1 MQRLPLL
8 GALVI
13 AAIVATSAW
22 LVIDARSDPQPL
34 PVAEHLPRDD
44 EQPQQEESQ
53 DQPEP
58 GPEEESDQEQTDDES
73 DGDAGPESQES
84 QEDEDAGSTEPLEQA
99 LEPVDIL
106 IAALDVPRPQIEP
119 APKPETTVVLDLE
132 TYVVET
138 GDTLADIAETLGIE
152 LHDLIAA
159 NELDS
164 PDLLYVGHELA
175 VPVEV
180 VATEPLEETEP
191 SFEPVEIAPAITGD
205 GIVYGTVHDHEHG
218 VVNSAVIAT
227 SLTDAS
233 VRLVEACV
241 DGVRRTYITGLSLP
255 DGLTRIHWRFDEGTL
270 NTDRW
275 MAGDDLVESIHRW
288 PFLHTLEEQAG
299 IGMLWIRIGGQDLT
313 FGLENLIPDEILVNF
328 SYCGN

>member
-1 MQRLPLL
+1 MPRLRLL
-8 GALVI
+8 GVLLA
-13 AAIVATSAW
+13 AAIVAASAW
-22 LVIDARSDPQPL
+22 LAIDARTDPEPL

-44 EQPQQEESQ
+44 EQSQQEESQ

-58 GPEEESDQEQTDDES
+58 GPEEESDQESTDNES
-73 DGDAGPESQES
+73 DGDAAPESQES
-84 QEDEDAGSTEPLEQA
+84 QEDEDAGSTEPLEPA

-132 TYVVET
+132 TYVVEA

-191 SFEPVEIAPAITGD
+191 SFEPVEVAPAITGD

-227 SLTDAS
+227 SLTNAS

-241 DGVRRTYITGLSLP
+241 DGVRRTYIMGLSLP
-255 DGLTRIHWRFDEGTL
+255 EGPTRIYWRFDYGPL
-270 NTDRW
+270 STDRW
-275 MAGDDLVESIHRW
+275 TAGDDLVESNHGGA
-288 PFLHTLEEQAG
+288 FLHTLDEQAG
-299 IGMLWIRIGGQDLT
+299 IRMLWIRIGGQDLT
-313 FGLENLIPDEILVNF
+313 FGVENLIPDEIHVNF
-328 SYCGN
+328 SRCGS

>member
-1 MQRLPLL
+1 MPRLPLL
-8 GALVI
+8 GVLFVAV
-13 AAIVATSAW
+13 IVAASAW
-22 LVIDARSDPQPL
+22 LAIDARTDPQPL
-34 PVAEHLPRDD
+34 PFAEHLPRDD
-44 EQPQQEESQ
+44 EQSQSEESQ

-58 GPEEESDQEQTDDES
+58 GPEEEADQELADEDS
-73 DGDAGPESQES
+73 AGEDAAQES
-84 QEDEDAGSTEPLEQA
+84 QEDEDAEPTEPLEPVR
-99 LEPVDIL
+99 EPVDVL

-180 VATEPLEETEP
+180 VATELLEETEP

-233 VRLVEACV
+233 LRLVEACV
-241 DGVRRTYITGLSLP
+241 DGVRRTYIMGLSLP
-255 DGLTRIHWRFDEGTL
+255 EGPTRIYWRFDEGPL
-270 NTDRW
+270 STDRW
-275 MAGDDLVESIHRW
+275 TAGDDLVESNVW
-288 PFLHTLEEQAG
+288 CPFLHTLDEQEG
-299 IGMLWIRIGGQDLT
+299 IRMLWIRIGGQDLT
-313 FGLENLIPDEILVNF
+313 FGIENLIPDEILVNF